1 MAQNEKEYSDFH
13 ALLQRI
19 KLKEVMKSPV
29 ACVYEDDDLSK
40 VEESFVKNNTYYLPV
55 ISHDKRLVGLISR
68 KYLYK
73 TQSPRQVVD
82 QYDVQVQYDP
92 DLIMDGNSF
101 YSKET
106 LNSFIL
112 RNVMQ
117 RDPLVLKEIDTL
129 RDAVLRM
136 DAMKAG
142 CIIIVDNDQQVR
154 GIFSSQEIVR
164 FLSRL

>member
-1 MAQNEKEYSDFH
+1 MAQTGKEFSDFH
-13 ALLQRI
+13 ALLQKI
-19 KLKEVMKSPV
+19 KLKDIMKAPV
-29 ACVYEDDDLSK
+29 ACVYEDDALSV
-40 VEESFVKNNTYYLPV
+40 VEEAFVQNNIYYLPV
-55 ISHDKRLVGLISR
+55 ISHDRKLVGLVSR

-101 YSKET
+101 YSKDT

-112 RNVMQ
+112 RNIMQ
-117 RDPLVLKEIDTL
+117 RDPLVLQETDTL

-136 DAMKAG
+136 HALNTG
-142 CIIIVDNDQQVR
+142 CIVVVDQNREVR
-154 GIFSSQEIVR
+154 GIFSSQEIVH
-164 FLSRL
+164 FLSSL